1 MRFQFN
7 DGGRAAEGF
16 RHKKHCGDCVCR
28 AIAIATQRPYSEIYD
43 LILHYAEYERTGK
56 RKRKI
61 SDPENGVGRYTHSRV
76 MSLLGWEWVPTMG
89 IGTGCKVH
97 LCADELP
104 AGRIVVNV
112 SNHFTAVVDG
122 VINDTY
128 DPSRGG
134 TRCVYGYYRPTANAL
149 KPSDPLPVKIVLH
162 PLRRPKSLK
171 FSAIDYTCY
180 RSAEEPS
187 RTHQERAASKGKA
200 ITPPDAQTLQKARR
214 ERIKALK
221 KYDPDGWRIFTPAE
235 MRRTVESLIPAE
247 LRPYYTGVEI
257 DTEYAGPLTAANSAV
272 YVYFRKPVCGP
283 LSDTRYVHCRLY
295 DLTQELDACC
305 ISAGLSEDDE
315 YYADYDAEYGDR
327 PVVPIKSDPV
337 ELNRDREALR
347 QTWKRSGRT
356 RAS

>member
-16 RHKKHCGDCVCR
+16 RQKKHCGDCVCR

-43 LILHYAEYERTGK
+43 LILHYAECERTGK

-61 SDPENGVGRYTHSRV
+61 SDPEKGVGRYTHSRV

-134 TRCVYGYYRPTANAL
+134 RRCVYGYYRPTADAL
-149 KPSDPLPVKIVLH
+149 KPSDPLPIAADS
-162 PLRRPKSLK
+162 P
-171 FSAIDYTCY
+171 
-180 RSAEEPS
+180 
-187 RTHQERAASKGKA
+187 RTPQERTATKSKPT
-200 ITPPDAQTLQKARR
+200 TPTDAQTLQKARR
-214 ERIKALK
+214 AHLKAQV
-221 KYDPDGWRIFTPAE
+221 KYTADGWRIFTTAE
-235 MRRTVESLIPAE
+235 MRRTVESLIPAN

-257 DTEYAGPLTAANSAV
+257 DTEYAGTLTADNSDL

-283 LSDTRYVHCRLY
+283 ISDTRYVHCSLY
-295 DLTQELDACC
+295 DLTQEIDACY
-305 ISAGLSEDDE
+305 INDEQPDPDDE
-315 YYADYDAEYGDR
+315 YYAEYDAEYGNR
-327 PVVPIKSDPV
+327 PIVSIKGDPI
-337 ELNRDREALR
+337 ELLRDREALR
-347 QTWKRSGRT
+347 RTWKRIVWT
-356 RAS
+356 RVA

>member
-1 MRFQFN
+1 MKFQFN

-43 LILHYAEYERTGK
+43 LILHYAKHERMGK
-56 RKRKI
+56 RKRKL
-61 SDPENGVGRYTHSRV
+61 SDPEKGVGRYTHSRV

-104 AGRIVVNV
+104 AGRIVVDV
-112 SNHFTAVVDG
+112 SHHFTAVVDG

-149 KPSDPLPVKIVLH
+149 KPSDPLPIAVDK
-162 PLRRPKSLK
+162 P
-171 FSAIDYTCY
+171 
-180 RSAEEPS
+180 
-187 RTHQERAASKGKA
+187 RTHQKRAASKGKA

-214 ERIKALK
+214 VLIKARHT
-221 KYDPDGWRIFTPAE
+221 YAPDGWRIFSTSE
-235 MRRTVESLIPAE
+235 MRHTVELLIPAE

-257 DTEYAGPLTAANSAV
+257 DTEFAGPLTADNSDL

-283 LSDTRYVHCRLY
+283 IGDMRYVHCRLY
-295 DLTQELDACC
+295 DLTQELDACF
-305 ISAGLSEDDE
+305 ISDGLSEDDE
-315 YYADYDAEYGDR
+315 YYADYDAEYGNR
-327 PVVPIKSDPV
+327 PVVPIKGDPV
-337 ELNRDREALR
+337 ELNRDREAMR
-347 QTWKRSGRT
+347 QTWKLNNAT
-356 RAS
+356 RAA

>member
-1 MRFQFN
+1 MKFQFN

-28 AIAIATQRPYSEIYD
+28 AISIATQRPYSEIYD
-43 LILHYAEYERTGK
+43 LILHYAKQERTGK
-56 RKRKI
+56 RKRKL

-112 SNHFTAVVDG
+112 SHHFTAVVDG

-149 KPSDPLPVKIVLH
+149 KPSDPLPIAVDK
-162 PLRRPKSLK
+162 P
-171 FSAIDYTCY
+171 
-180 RSAEEPS
+180 

-214 ERIKALK
+214 VLIKARHTSA
-221 KYDPDGWRIFTPAE
+221 PDGWRIFTTAE

-247 LRPYYTGVEI
+247 LRPYYIGVEI
-257 DTEYAGPLTAANSAV
+257 DTEFAGPLTADNSDL

-283 LSDTRYVHCRLY
+283 ISDTRYVHCRLY
-295 DLTQELDACC
+295 DLTQGLDACF
-305 ISAGLSEDDE
+305 ISDGLSEDDE
-315 YYADYDAEYGDR
+315 YYADYDAEYGNR
-327 PVVPIKSDPV
+327 PIVPIKGDPV
-337 ELNRDREALR
+337 ELNRDREAMR
-347 QTWKRSGRT
+347 QTWKLSTAT
-356 RAS
+356 RAA

>member
-1 MRFQFN
+1 MKFQFN
-7 DGGRAAEGF
+7 DGGRASEGF

-43 LILHYAEYERTGK
+43 LILHYAEGERTGK

-61 SDPENGVGRYTHSRV
+61 SDPENGVGRYTHSRI

-97 LCADELP
+97 LCAEELP

-112 SNHFTAVVDG
+112 SHHFTAVVDG

-149 KPSDPLPVKIVLH
+149 KPSDPLPIASDK
-162 PLRRPKSLK
+162 P
-171 FSAIDYTCY
+171 
-180 RSAEEPS
+180 
-187 RTHQERAASKGKA
+187 RTHQERAASKGKV

-221 KYDPDGWRIFTPAE
+221 KYDPDGWRIFTTAE

-257 DTEYAGPLTAANSAV
+257 DTEYAGPLTADNSDL

-283 LSDTRYVHCRLY
+283 IGDTRYVHCRLY
-295 DLTQELDACC
+295 DLTQELDACF
-305 ISAGLSEDDE
+305 ISDGLSEDDE
-315 YYADYDAEYGDR
+315 YYADYDAEFGNR
-327 PVVPIKSDPV
+327 PVVPISGEPV
-337 ELNRDREALR
+337 ELHRDREAMR
-347 QTWKRSGRT
+347 QTWKLNNST
-356 RAS
+356 RAA

>member
-1 MRFQFN
+1 VKFQYN
-7 DGGRAAEGF
+7 DGGRAAAGF

-43 LILHYAEYERTGK
+43 LILHYAKHERTGK
-56 RKRKI
+56 RKRKL
-61 SDPENGVGRYTHSRV
+61 SDPENGVGRYTYSRV

-97 LCADELP
+97 LDADELP

-134 TRCVYGYYRPTANAL
+134 TRCVYGYYLPTANAL
-149 KPSDPLPVKIVLH
+149 KPSDPLPIAVDK
-162 PLRRPKSLK
+162 
-171 FSAIDYTCY
+171 
-180 RSAEEPS
+180 S
-187 RTHQERAASKGKA
+187 RTHQERSASKGKA

-214 ERIKALK
+214 VLIKERHTYA
-221 KYDPDGWRIFTPAE
+221 PDGWRIFTTAA

-257 DTEYAGPLTAANSAV
+257 DTEYAGPLTADNSDL
-272 YVYFRKPVCGP
+272 YVYFRKPVCGT
-283 LSDTRYVHCRLY
+283 LSDMRYVHCRLY
-295 DLTQELDACC
+295 DLTQELDACF
-305 ISAGLSEDDE
+305 ISDGLSEDDE
-315 YYADYDAEYGDR
+315 YYDDYDAYYGNR
-327 PVVPIKSDPV
+327 PVVPIKGAPV
-337 ELNRDREALR
+337 ELHRDREAMR
-347 QTWKRSGRT
+347 KTWKLNSAT
-356 RAS
+356 RAA

>member
-1 MRFQFN
+1 MKFQFN

-16 RHKKHCGDCVCR
+16 RHKKHSGDCVCR

-43 LILHYAEYERTGK
+43 LILHYAKHERTGK
-56 RKRKI
+56 RKRKL
-61 SDPENGVGRYTHSRV
+61 SDPENGVGRYTYSRV
-76 MSLLGWEWVPTMG
+76 MALLGWEWVPTMG
-89 IGTGCKVH
+89 IGTGCRAH

-104 AGRIVVNV
+104 AGRLVVDV
-112 SNHFTAVVDG
+112 SHHFTAVVDG

-149 KPSDPLPVKIVLH
+149 KPSDPLPIAVDAHRK
-162 PLRRPKSLK
+162 P
-171 FSAIDYTCY
+171 
-180 RSAEEPS
+180 
-187 RTHQERAASKGKA
+187 QERTEAKSRAT
-200 ITPPDAQTLQKARR
+200 TPPDAQTLQKARR

-221 KYDPDGWRIFTPAE
+221 KYAPDGWCIFTTAE

-257 DTEYAGPLTAANSAV
+257 DTEYAGPLTADNSDL

-295 DLTQELDACC
+295 DLTQELDACF
-305 ISAGLSEDDE
+305 ISDGLSEDDK
-315 YYADYDAEYGDR
+315 YYADYDAYYGDR
-327 PVVPIKSDPV
+327 PVVPVKGEPI
-337 ELNRDREALR
+337 ELQRERDALR
-347 QTWKRSGRT
+347 ATWKIRNR
-356 RAS
+356 

>member
-1 MRFQFN
+1 MQFKYN
-7 DGGRAAEGF
+7 DGGREAAGF
-16 RHKKHCGDCVCR
+16 RRKKHCGDCVCR

-43 LILHYAEYERTGK
+43 LILHYAEYERTSK
-56 RKRKI
+56 RKRTI
-61 SDPENGVGRYTHSRV
+61 SDPEKGVYRTTERKI

-112 SNHFTAVVDG
+112 SHHFTAVVDG
-122 VINDTY
+122 VIYDTY

-149 KPSDPLPVKIVLH
+149 KPSDPLPIAADK
-162 PLRRPKSLK
+162 P
-171 FSAIDYTCY
+171 
-180 RSAEEPS
+180 

-221 KYDPDGWRIFTPAE
+221 KYDPDGWRIFTTAE
-235 MRRTVESLIPAE
+235 MRRTVESLIPSD

-257 DTEYAGPLTAANSAV
+257 DTEYAGPLTADNSDL

-295 DLTQELDACC
+295 DLTQELDACF
-305 ISAGLSEDDE
+305 ISDGLSEDDE
-315 YYADYDAEYGDR
+315 YYADYDEEYGNR
-327 PVVPIKSDPV
+327 PVVPIRQAPI
-337 ELNRDREALR
+337 ELQRDRDALR
-347 QTWKRSGRT
+347 TTWKRTGIYNRV
-356 RAS
+356 A

>member
-1 MRFQFN
+1 MKFQFN
-7 DGGRAAEGF
+7 DGGRASEGF

-43 LILHYAEYERTGK
+43 LILHYAKQERTGK
-56 RKRKI
+56 RKRKL
-61 SDPENGVGRYTHSRV
+61 SDPEKGVGRYTHSRV

-112 SNHFTAVVDG
+112 SHHFTAVVDG

-149 KPSDPLPVKIVLH
+149 KPSDPLPIAVDK
-162 PLRRPKSLK
+162 P
-171 FSAIDYTCY
+171 
-180 RSAEEPS
+180 

-214 ERIKALK
+214 VLIKARHT
-221 KYDPDGWRIFTPAE
+221 YAPDGWRIFSTAE

-257 DTEYAGPLTAANSAV
+257 DTEYAGPLTADNSDL

-283 LSDTRYVHCRLY
+283 IGDTRYVHCRLY
-295 DLTQELDACC
+295 DLTQELDACF
-305 ISAGLSEDDE
+305 ISDGLSEDDE
-315 YYADYDAEYGDR
+315 YYADYDAEYGNR
-327 PVVPIKSDPV
+327 PVVPIKGDPV
-337 ELNRDREALR
+337 ELHRDREAMR
-347 QTWKRSGRT
+347 QTWKPNDAT
-356 RAS
+356 RAA

>member
-1 MRFQFN
+1 MKFQFN
-7 DGGRAAEGF
+7 DGGRASEGF

-43 LILHYAEYERTGK
+43 LILHYAEFERTGK

-61 SDPENGVGRYTHSRV
+61 SDPENGVGRYTHSRI

-97 LCADELP
+97 LCAEELP

-112 SNHFTAVVDG
+112 SHHFTAVVDG

-149 KPSDPLPVKIVLH
+149 KPSDPLPIASDK
-162 PLRRPKSLK
+162 P
-171 FSAIDYTCY
+171 
-180 RSAEEPS
+180 

-221 KYDPDGWRIFTPAE
+221 KYDPDGWRIFTTAE

-257 DTEYAGPLTAANSAV
+257 DTEYAGPLTADNSDL

-283 LSDTRYVHCRLY
+283 IGDTRYVHCRLY
-295 DLTQELDACC
+295 DLTQDLDACF
-305 ISAGLSEDDE
+305 ISDGLSEDDE
-315 YYADYDAEYGDR
+315 YYADYDAEYGNR
-327 PVVPIKSDPV
+327 PVVPIKGDPV
-337 ELNRDREALR
+337 ELHRDREAMR
-347 QTWKRSGRT
+347 QTWKLSTAT
-356 RAS
+356 RAA